1 MRLFA
6 ILSAVALIAGCANS
20 PPERPVIPKDRPA
33 DRLVAPPADASVW
46 RLGQTDVDSM
56 RGGAAYRV
64 ESTEHVLTINPH
76 TNPPER
82 LRPVDALPLDA
93 ADAISRMEA
102 IAMIDEMRAEADAEL
117 ALAKTMDKEDV
128 PSLEAHTEADAEAG
142 LKQVALTPSVDTSG
156 KLAET
161 PETAT
166 LSPIA
171 EAWRRYCND
180 GMGMTGADWE
190 IIFDAEERGIPM
202 PADCLPPK

>member
-82 LRPVDALPLDA
+82 LRSVEALPLNA

-102 IAMIDEMRAEADAEL
+102 IAMVDEMRAEAAAEL
-117 ALAKTMDKEDV
+117 SSAKAMDEDDV
-128 PSLEAHTEADAEAG
+128 PDLEAHAQADP
-142 LKQVALTPSVDTSG
+142 KQMALTASEDASS
-156 KLAET
+156 KLSESSEA
-161 PETAT
+161 AA

-190 IIFDAEERGIPM
+190 IIFDAEERGVPM